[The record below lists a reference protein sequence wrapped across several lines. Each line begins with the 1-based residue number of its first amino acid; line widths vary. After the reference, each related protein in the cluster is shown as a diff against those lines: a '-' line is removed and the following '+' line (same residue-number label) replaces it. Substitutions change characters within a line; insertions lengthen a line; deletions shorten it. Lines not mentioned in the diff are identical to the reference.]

1 MESNSNITSNII
13 EAVNTIL
20 GNLFSSIDSNVYNVL
35 DDITF
40 ISSDIINDSYFE
52 KILGTSASNGIL
64 LISNSLLF
72 GFLLYYSIKYL
83 FAHFTFQQIEKPSQF
98 IFKSI
103 IFGICINF
111 SYFFVGEALN
121 FLSNI
126 SLAIRG
132 IGEDLFHKNICFS
145 ELILEINND
154 ISITSSSL
162 DIFSLDGIIKASLT
176 MSLLNLVFTYS
187 FRYVMIKIFI
197 LLTPFAILSLILEHN
212 SWFFKAWVRNLFSL
226 LFIQIIVSIVLLIL
240 FSMDYSSN
248 NLMTKFIYIGAI
260 YALIKSNSFV
270 RDFIGGVS
278 TTFTQNVENLF
289 KKSH

>member
-103 IFGICINF
+103 KERRFN
-111 SYFFVGEALN
+111 
-121 FLSNI
+121 
-126 SLAIRG
+126 R
-132 IGEDLFHKNICFS
+132 
-145 ELILEINND
+145 
-154 ISITSSSL
+154 
-162 DIFSLDGIIKASLT
+162 
-176 MSLLNLVFTYS
+176 
-187 FRYVMIKIFI
+187 
-197 LLTPFAILSLILEHN
+197 
-212 SWFFKAWVRNLFSL
+212 
-226 LFIQIIVSIVLLIL
+226 
-240 FSMDYSSN
+240 
-248 NLMTKFIYIGAI
+248 
-260 YALIKSNSFV
+260 
-270 RDFIGGVS
+270 
-278 TTFTQNVENLF
+278 
-289 KKSH
+289 

>member
-197 LLTPFAILSLILEHN
+197 LLTPFAILSLILEHT

-278 TTFTQNVENLF
+278 TTFTQNVNNFF
-289 KKSH
+289 KK